1 MPPLPIVATTPKPL
15 ILGVLDQS
23 PIPEGSTGG
32 DALRNTLDLARFT
45 DTLGYSRYWVA
56 EHHGTPGLALAA
68 PEVMI
73 GQLAAATKHMRIGS
87 GGIMLPH
94 YSPLKVAET
103 FSMLAALY
111 PGRIDLGIG
120 RAAGTDGATTL
131 ALQRDR
137 RQRMPDDFHDQLIEL
152 LEDFK
157 YREGTTPR
165 QFRRAVLPGGDARPE
180 IALLGSSPQ
189 SAVWA
194 AELGLPYTFADFINP
209 FGAET
214 ARFYRQQFRPSASA
228 EKPHVTVAVWAIC
241 ADTEAEASHL
251 AKSFYMMMCLL
262 HAGRLIAVPTPETAD
277 RFLSENPAMLA
288 GLLERRRI
296 ILGTPEQVERGIRSV
311 AAEYE
316 ADEVLLVN
324 ILHSHQ
330 ARRHSYEQIAERFGL
345 LHDAAT
351 AELVGV

>member
-1 MPPLPIVATTPKPL
+1 MKDQTKKHDQPL

-23 PIPEGSTGG
+23 PIPEGLTGG
-32 DALRNTLDLARFT
+32 DALRNTLDLARLT
-45 DTLGYSRYWVA
+45 DFLGYSRYWVA

-73 GQLAAATKHMRIGS
+73 GLLAAETTHMRIGS

-103 FSMLAALY
+103 FSMLSALY

-120 RAAGTDGATTL
+120 RAAGTDAATTL

-137 RQRMPDDFHDQLIEL
+137 RQRSPDDFHDQLIEV

-157 YREGTTPR
+157 YLETTTPR
-165 QFRRAVLPGGDARPE
+165 QFRRAVLPGGDERPQVS
-180 IALLGSSPQ
+180 LLGSSQQ
-189 SAVWA
+189 SAIWA

-209 FGAET
+209 FGAES
-214 ARFYRQQFRPSASA
+214 AHHYRQQFKPSAVS

-241 ADTEAEASHL
+241 ADTEAEARHL
-251 AKSFYMMMCLL
+251 AQSFYMLMVLL
-262 HAGRLIAVPTPETAD
+262 HAGRLVAVPTPETAQE
-277 RFLSENPAMLA
+277 FLAHNQEALA
-288 GLLERRRI
+288 GLLYRRRV
-296 ILGTPEQVERGIRSV
+296 ILGTPEQVEQGVRKV
-311 AAEYE
+311 AEEYQ

-324 ILHSHQ
+324 ILHSHE
-330 ARRHSYEQIAERFGL
+330 ARRRSYQRIAEVFGL
-345 LHDAAT
+345 EVPSAARP
-351 AELVGV
+351 ELTHA

>member
-1 MPPLPIVATTPKPL
+1 M

-23 PIPEGSTGG
+23 PIPEGLTGG
-32 DALRNTLDLARFT
+32 DALRNTLDLARHT
-45 DTLGYSRYWVA
+45 DALGYSRYWVA

-73 GQLAAATKHMRIGS
+73 GLLAAETKHMRIGS

-137 RQRMPDDFHDQLIEL
+137 RQRMPDDFHDQLVEL

-157 YREGTTPR
+157 YVDTTTPR
-165 QFRRAVLPGGDARPE
+165 QFRRAVLPGGDARPGVS
-180 IALLGSSPQ
+180 LLGSSPQ
-189 SAVWA
+189 SAIWA

-209 FGAET
+209 FGAES
-214 ARFYRQQFRPSASA
+214 ALLYRQQFQPSGVSR
-228 EKPHVTVAVWAIC
+228 KPHVTVAAWAIC
-241 ADTEAEASHL
+241 ADTEAEAKHL
-251 AKSFYMMMCLL
+251 AQSFYMLMVML
-262 HAGRLIAVPTPETAD
+262 HSGRLIAVPTPENAQV
-277 RFLSENPAMLA
+277 FLQQNSEALA
-288 GLLERRRI
+288 GLLYRRRV
-296 ILGTPEQVERGIRSV
+296 ILGTPEQVEQGIRKV
-311 AAEYE
+311 AAEYQ

-324 ILHSHQ
+324 ILHSHE
-330 ARRHSYEQIAERFGL
+330 ARRRSYELIA
-345 LHDAAT
+345 DAFRLKPRA
-351 AELVGV
+351 AVDIRDLVAS